1 MSRKPA
7 LLPRRVQTPI
17 GVLPADWEVKQL
29 GENAYIK
36 ARIGW
41 RGLSADE
48 YTKDGPLLVAGTHI
62 RGAHIDWMSCDHVS
76 DFRYEESPE
85 IQLQEGDVILSKDGT
100 LGRVGIVERLPGR
113 ATINGT
119 MMLIRPKRDTF
130 ESKFLYNYLQGRN
143 FRRFIKE
150 KVSGS
155 SVPHI
160 FQRDMVRLI
169 APSPPLPEQRKI
181 AAILSS
187 VDDAIEKTQAVIDQV
202 QVVKRGLMQELFTR
216 GLPGRHTRLKRTV
229 IGDVPNVWEVKT
241 VGAVAA
247 PGGRSCIG
255 GPFGSDLIRKDY
267 VDSPGVPVIRGSNLA
282 GSSGWLKEDDF
293 VFVSDTK
300 AKTLQ
305 RNTASPGDVIVTQR
319 GTLGQVCMIPMQ
331 SRFPRYVLSQ
341 SQMRVSVDERQVSPE
356 FLLAYFRSS
365 RALKQ
370 IEAMTIGTG
379 VPHLNLGILRAFPVP
394 VPALEE
400 QRVIV
405 RYLSATDARIDSELR
420 SLRTF
425 KVLKSALMSVLLTG
439 ELRVTPDPQPE

>member
-1 MSRKPA
+1 MSRKLA

-119 MMLIRPKRDTF
+119 MMLVRPKRDTF

-160 FQRDMVRLI
+160 FQRDMVRLL

-187 VDDAIEKTQAVIDQV
+187 VDNAIEKAQAVIDQM
-202 QVVKRGLMQELFTR
+202 QVVKRGLMQELLTR
-216 GLPGRHTRLKRTV
+216 SLPVRHRAGVGELSDGWSLKHIGELGEVVTGSTPSTKRHAYWNGTVPFVTPSDLGKIKRINGTGRYVTEEGLAQVREIP
-229 IGDVPNVWEVKT
+229 P
-241 VGAVAA
+241 GAVMVT
-247 PGGRSCIG
+247 CIG
-255 GPFGSDLIRKDY
+255 ATIGKLGIAEKKCCTNQQINSIIPNISIVLTEYLYYAMSFA
-267 VDSPGVPVIRGSNLA
+267 SNALA
-282 GSSGWLKEDDF
+282 GIAGTTAVPIVSKNHF
-293 VFVSDTK
+293 VRFGLT
-300 AKTLQ
+300 
-305 RNTASPGDVIVTQR
+305 
-319 GTLGQVCMIPMQ
+319 IP
-331 SRFPRYVLSQ
+331 P
-341 SQMRVSVDERQVSPE
+341 
-356 FLLAYFRSS
+356 LAE
-365 RALKQ
+365 Q
-370 IEAMTIGTG
+370 
-379 VPHLNLGILRAFPVP
+379 
-394 VPALEE
+394 EE
-400 QRVIV
+400 I
-405 RYLSATDARIDSELR
+405 A
-420 SLRTF
+420 
-425 KVLKSALMSVLLTG
+425 KVLAGVDQFVDANEAYQTKLTEMKVGLMSVLLTG
-439 ELRVTPDPQPE
+439 ELRVTPDPEPA

>member
-1 MSRKPA
+1 MTPDGWTKRRLDECASQITSGGTPKIGRPDYYDGDVPFLKIDDLTTNRGRYLRTAKTTISTKALDETSAKLYPEDTVLVTMYGTIGAVGITAVPMAANQAIGAFLKLQGVTPDFLAFLLTREAPALSRK
-7 LLPRRVQTPI
+7 
-17 GVLPADWEVKQL
+17 
-29 GENAYIK
+29 
-36 ARIGW
+36 
-41 RGLSADE
+41 
-48 YTKDGPLLVAGTHI
+48 AGRTTQ
-62 RGAHIDWMSCDHVS
+62 SN
-76 DFRYEESPE
+76 
-85 IQLQEGDVILSKDGT
+85 
-100 LGRVGIVERLPGR
+100 
-113 ATINGT
+113 INGRILRNHEV
-119 MMLIRPKRDTF
+119 LI
-130 ESKFLYNYLQGRN
+130 
-143 FRRFIKE
+143 
-150 KVSGS
+150 
-155 SVPHI
+155 
-160 FQRDMVRLI
+160 
-169 APSPPLPEQRKI
+169 PPLTEQRKI

-187 VDDAIEKTQAVIDQV
+187 VDDAIEKTQAVIHQV
-202 QVVKRGLMQELFTR
+202 QIVKRGLMQELFTR

-229 IGDVPNVWEVKT
+229 IGDVPKVWEVKT

-255 GPFGSDLIRKDY
+255 GPFGSDLTRKDY

-300 AKTLQ
+300 AKALQ

-331 SRFPRYVLSQ
+331 SKFPRYVLSQ

-365 RALKQ
+365 KALKQ

-420 SLRTF
+420 SLRTL

-439 ELRVTPDPQPE
+439 ELRVTPDPEAE

>member
-1 MSRKPA
+1 MSRRPA
-7 LLPRRVQTPI
+7 PWSRLVRTPI

-119 MMLIRPKRDTF
+119 MMLVRPKRDTF

-160 FQRDMVRLI
+160 FQRDMVRLL
-169 APSPPLPEQRKI
+169 APSPPLPEQRQDCRHPL
-181 AAILSS
+181 LSGQRHREES
-187 VDDAIEKTQAVIDQV
+187 GGHRPDTGRQAGPDAGGYS
-202 QVVKRGLMQELFTR
+202 RGAFLDGTR
-216 GLPGRHTRLKRTV
+216 ISNRRKLGKFRN
-229 IGDVPNVWEVKT
+229 IGT
-241 VGAVAA
+241 
-247 PGGRSCIG
+247 
-255 GPFGSDLIRKDY
+255 
-267 VDSPGVPVIRGSNLA
+267 
-282 GSSGWLKEDDF
+282 WLKW
-293 VFVSDTK
+293 
-300 AKTLQ
+300 
-305 RNTASPGDVIVTQR
+305 P
-319 GTLGQVCMIPMQ
+319 P
-331 SRFPRYVLSQ
+331 SRRWREVN
-341 SQMRVSVDERQVSPE
+341 
-356 FLLAYFRSS
+356 S
-365 RALKQ
+365 R
-370 IEAMTIGTG
+370 
-379 VPHLNLGILRAFPVP
+379 
-394 VPALEE
+394 
-400 QRVIV
+400 IV
-405 RYLSATDARIDSELR
+405 RGMNPASM
-420 SLRTF
+420 
-425 KVLKSALMSVLLTG
+425 VVN
-439 ELRVTPDPQPE
+439 TPSFRREMWQPAMD